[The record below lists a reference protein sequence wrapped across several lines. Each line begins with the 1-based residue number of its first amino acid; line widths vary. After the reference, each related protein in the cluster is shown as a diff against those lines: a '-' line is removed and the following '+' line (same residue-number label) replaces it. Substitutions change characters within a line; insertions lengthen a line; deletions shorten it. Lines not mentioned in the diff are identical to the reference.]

1 MAFSISSKTQ
11 GTLPSALHNGGKLW
25 LLEALRN
32 ELPARS
38 QAIHLKQILAAK
50 WGRGT
55 FVWSGRDLPGVLL
68 LRCSHKF
75 ELPRFDSSP
84 LAKGF

>member
-1 MAFSISSKTQ
+1 MAFRISSKTQ
-11 GTLPSALHNGGKLW
+11 GTLPSALHNGGKQW
-25 LLEALRN
+25 LLEALGN

-38 QAIHLKQILAAK
+38 QAINLKQILAAK
-50 WGRGT
+50 WGRST

-68 LRCSHKF
+68 LGCSHKF
-75 ELPRFDSSP
+75 KLHGFNSSS